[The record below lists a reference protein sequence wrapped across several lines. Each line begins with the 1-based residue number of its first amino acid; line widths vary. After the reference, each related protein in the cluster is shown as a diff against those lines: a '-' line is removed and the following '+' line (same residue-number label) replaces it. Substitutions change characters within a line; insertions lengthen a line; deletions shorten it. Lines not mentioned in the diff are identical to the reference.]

1 MMNSPLNSTID
12 YTISHANKEFIMS
25 TISANDLK
33 TKGVKAIEEALASQP
48 EVAVSVRG
56 QIKYIV
62 MSGEH
67 YQYLRECELEAALA
81 ESKTDLDAG
90 RYVKETVAQHI
101 RRINKLNTKLT
112 A

>member
-1 MMNSPLNSTID
+1 MNNALNSTID

-56 QIKYIV
+56 QVKYIV
-62 MSGEH
+62 MSQEQ

-81 ESKTDLDAG
+81 ESKADIDSG
-90 RYVKETVAQHI
+90 RFVKETVAQHV
-101 RRINKLNTKLT
+101 RRINKLNAKLV

>member
-1 MMNSPLNSTID
+1 MNSALNSAID
-12 YTISHANKEFIMS
+12 YTISHANKEFIVS

-33 TKGVKAIEEALASQP
+33 TKGVKAIEEALSSQP

-56 QIKYIV
+56 QVKYIV
-62 MSGEH
+62 MSEEH

-81 ESKTDLDAG
+81 ESKADIDAG
-90 RYVKETVAQHI
+90 RFVKETVAEHV
-101 RRINKLNTKLT
+101 RRINKLNAKLV